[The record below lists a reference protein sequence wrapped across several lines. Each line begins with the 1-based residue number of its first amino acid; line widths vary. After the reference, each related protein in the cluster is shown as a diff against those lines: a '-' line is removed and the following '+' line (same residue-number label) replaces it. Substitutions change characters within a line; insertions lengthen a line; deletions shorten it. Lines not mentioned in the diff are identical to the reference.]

1 MEKQFRETLG
11 AIDWEPAYYINPVS
25 YLFESKDPNIGW
37 WDTATRHMP
46 EIDKSADILDVGT
59 WFGIMPRVLKEMG
72 YTNVECTE
80 CAAHNT
86 GVRDKLTA
94 LHELFDIQP
103 YELEV
108 FPGKEFTLPKQYD
121 LILILHT
128 NMHWKIHNLYCL
140 KRTSKQATLTK
151 DWQIVN
157 GKDTHT
163 FFVPWNLSEWQTFIT
178 SIKKYLKPG
187 GECIIQPH
195 PWPYDDQPEVL
206 EFLQPY
212 ILDSSIEQATLRIT
226 LG

>member
-25 YLFESKDPNIGW
+25 YLFESTDPNIGW

-140 KRTSKQATLTK
+140 KRTSKQATLTQ

>member
-25 YLFESKDPNIGW
+25 YLFESTDPNIGW

-108 FPGKEFTLPKQYD
+108 FPGKESTLPNQYD

>member
-25 YLFESKDPNIGW
+25 YLFESTDPNIGW

-59 WFGIMPRVLKEMG
+59 WLGIMPRVLKEMG

>member
-25 YLFESKDPNIGW
+25 YLFESTDPNIGW

-121 LILILHT
+121 LILILHN